1 MPQSLIA
8 FTEGFTEGSGNQHQ
22 HQGEA
27 TTSAEAMSGIKT
39 LCTQPGTLLD
49 SRGLIA
55 DCGDYAAVCCVKSIG
70 GPWVVKRSKT
80 GKGFAILLRCGWSG
94 VSVLS
99 NSVAAAMMRGAGL
112 DYTPSAFAAARNRL
126 WIAKQ
131 DTILEHMVGEDDT
144 RSLNPTRAM
153 VVYTPGRGP
162 GTAAQPAT
170 SLTANTCQLGRQHRM
185 SGCVVYMQDCPAA
198 GLYIITQEGGLHLL
212 DLHSG
217 SCKQLA
223 EQVQPSSGLAVLRTS
238 VLFISQGGDICAL
251 DIASHE
257 VRVVGT
263 DKVMAGQFA
272 RQAAGRSLALLMV
285 PRPLSG
291 KQNGPGTPGTALAP
305 GLYSCNEG
313 GQLSLLG
320 PCPMQQ
326 LSSNLAVTVQRAVL
340 LLTQAPGAATHQ
352 LCSLPASSLDDW
364 GEINWLPLIVALGA
378 ALVIM
383 DSRKEFKGIGLAARV
398 ACAAMGDIQTMCTQ
412 PGTLIECRGLFADCD
427 LRDFVALCCVK
438 EAAEGWVVK
447 RYKSGEGFVTLKRC
461 VLAEAAAADDAAMM
475 RQREC
480 SSGCSSG
487 DATANVA

>member
-1 MPQSLIA
+1 
-8 FTEGFTEGSGNQHQ
+8 
-22 HQGEA
+22 
-27 TTSAEAMSGIKT
+27 MSGIKT

-55 DCGDYAAVCCVKSIG
+55 GCGDYAAVCCVKSTG

-80 GKGFAILLRCGWSG
+80 GKGFAILLR
-94 VSVLS
+94 
-99 NSVAAAMMRGAGL
+99 L
-112 DYTPSAFAAARNRL
+112 DYTPSAFAAAHNRL

-144 RSLNPTRAM
+144 RSLTPTRAM

-170 SLTANTCQLGRQHRM
+170 SHTANTCQLGRQHRV
-185 SGCVVYMQDCPAA
+185 SGCVVHMQDCPAA

-212 DLHSG
+212 DLRSG
-217 SCKQLA
+217 TCKQLA

-251 DIASHE
+251 DMASHE

-291 KQNGPGTPGTALAP
+291 KQNGPGTPGAALAP

-313 GQLSLLG
+313 GRLRLLG
-320 PCPMQQ
+320 PCPVQQ

-340 LLTQAPGAATHQ
+340 LLTQAPGAATNQ
-352 LCSLPASSLDDW
+352 LCSLPASSLDNW
-364 GEINWLPLIVALGA
+364 GESNWLPLIVALGA

-383 DSRKEFKGIGLAARV
+383 VRV
-398 ACAAMGDIQTMCTQ
+398 ANLLGMLPSWVSVIKWLKSLWQWVESLDQWLAS
-412 PGTLIECRGLFADCD
+412 L
-427 LRDFVALCCVK
+427 
-438 EAAEGWVVK
+438 EA
-447 RYKSGEGFVTLKRC
+447 SL
-461 VLAEAAAADDAAMM
+461 EA
-475 RQREC
+475 
-480 SSGCSSG
+480 
-487 DATANVA
+487 